1 MNYSC
6 NYKPATVPD
15 LDHTYTFP
23 GLEKVRPKQ
32 YNYYSEIK
40 GGYITYFPNRRPIED
55 VFSAPV
61 FSNNSTIVSKPYV
74 DPMGSFKPEYTR
86 VETKNNNKHML
97 TFLQD
102 TNEQREEILGLRLRK
117 INQNMYEPRWNS

>member
-6 NYKPATVPD
+6 NYRPASVPD
-15 LDHTYTFP
+15 LDHVYTLK
-23 GLEKVRPKQ
+23 GLENVRPRK

-40 GGYITYFPNRRPIED
+40 GGYIDYYPNRRPIED

-61 FSNNSTIVSKPYV
+61 FSNNSAVVFRPYV

-86 VETKNNNKHML
+86 NETRNNNKYML

-102 TNEQREEILGLRLRK
+102 TNEQREEIIGLQLRK
-117 INQNMYEPRWNS
+117 TNKNIFDGKVNQ